1 MIDTTPF
8 YRMLEWL
15 TRGKGL
21 HRRISDTRIKLPAR
35 YIRYFPADY
44 EAENFSLLR
53 KHIRPGAV
61 VLDIG
66 AHIGLFSVIA
76 AKWAGAVA
84 KVYAFEPA
92 PSTHRVLDRTIR
104 MNHLEGQV
112 VPVNSAM
119 GLAPGSIDFFV
130 SDHEADNS
138 NSLVPYKS
146 DRPLRAI
153 PVKLDSIDHFVS
165 AQNLEQVDFIKM
177 DVEGAEFDTL
187 RGGLDVIRRFR
198 PVIILAIHPEPI
210 LNRNDSL
217 EALYDV
223 LQRLPY
229 QILLN
234 GTPMSKADFC
244 ANRKL
249 IDLHLIPRQ

>member
-1 MIDTTPF
+1 
-8 YRMLEWL
+8 MLEWL

-21 HRRISDTRIKLPAR
+21 QRRISDTRIKLPAR

-44 EAENFSLLR
+44 EADNFSLLR
-53 KHIRPGAV
+53 KQVRPGMV

-76 AKWAGAVA
+76 AKWSGSASR
-84 KVYAFEPA
+84 VYAFEPA
-92 PSTHRVLDRTIR
+92 PSTHRVLERTLR
-104 MNHLEGQV
+104 MNHLEGQI
-112 VPVNSAM
+112 VPLNLAM
-119 GLAPGSIDFFV
+119 GLAPGTIDFFV

-165 AQNLEQVDFIKM
+165 TQKLQQVDFIKI
-177 DVEGAEFDTL
+177 DVEGAEYDTL
-187 RGGLDVIRRFR
+187 RGGLDVIKKFR
-198 PVIILAIHPEPI
+198 PVMILAIHPEPI
-210 LNRNDSL
+210 MNRNDSL

-223 LQRLPY
+223 LEKLPY
-229 QILLN
+229 QILLD
-234 GTPMSKADFC
+234 GKPLSKADFC
-244 ANRKL
+244 SNRNL

>member
-1 MIDTTPF
+1 
-8 YRMLEWL
+8 MLEWL

-21 HRRISDTRIKLPAR
+21 YRRISDTRIKLPAR

-53 KHIRPGAV
+53 KHVRPGMV

-76 AKWAGAVA
+76 ARWSGAGAR
-84 KVYAFEPA
+84 VYAFEPA
-92 PSTHRVLDRTIR
+92 PSTHRVLERTLR

-112 VPVNSAM
+112 APVNSAM
-119 GLAPGSIDFFV
+119 GLAPGTIDFFV

-165 AQNLEQVDFIKM
+165 EQKLQQVDFIKI
-177 DVEGAEFDTL
+177 DVEGAEYDTL
-187 RGGLDVIRRFR
+187 RGGLEVIERFR

-210 LNRNDSL
+210 VNRNDSL

-223 LQRLPY
+223 LAKLPY
-229 QILLN
+229 QILLD
-234 GTPMSKADFC
+234 GAPLSKSDFC
-244 ANRKL
+244 SNRNL